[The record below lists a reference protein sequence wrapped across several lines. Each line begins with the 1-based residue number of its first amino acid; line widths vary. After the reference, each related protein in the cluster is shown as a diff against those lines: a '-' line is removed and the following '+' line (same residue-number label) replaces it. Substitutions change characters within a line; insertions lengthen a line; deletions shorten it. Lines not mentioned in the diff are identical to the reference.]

1 MFNKSEVLA
10 MLKSNYFRFSFFGG
24 IIIFWVFLNNLFA
37 FDKPKG
43 PFEVKLNI
51 ESTVGSENATLVVK
65 CRGLMAFINGEVSIK
80 YSQDTIPIIDYDRDE
95 RLKKGRI
102 TIWRGNSD
110 AVFVK
115 ELRYPFNL
123 KIGEKA
129 FFNVM
134 FSGTTIYDQ
143 HFTGHRQS
151 IFMHNTNQGITTSI
165 SSFDDLYEIEV
176 FSEIK
181 MKGYEKLSRRDIMKL
196 DPDLADRIKKMHT
209 KWPEQIKR
217 ERNKGRKQKP

>member
-1 MFNKSEVLA
+1 MEGVMIK
-10 MLKSNYFRFSFFGG
+10 LKRFRFSFLGS
-24 IIIFWVFLNNLFA
+24 IIIFGVFLNNLFA

-65 CRGLMAFINGEVSIK
+65 CRAGRPFINGEVSIK

-95 RLKKGRI
+95 RLKTGRT

-110 AVFVK
+110 SVFVK

-123 KIGEKA
+123 KIGKKA
-129 FFNVM
+129 FFDVI

-143 HFTGHRQS
+143 RSAGYRQS
-151 IFMHNTNQGITTSI
+151 IFMHNTNQGIATSI

-181 MKGYEKLSRRDIMKL
+181 MKGYEKLSRREIMKL
-196 DPDLADRIKKMHT
+196 DPDLAERIKKMHV
-209 KWPEQIKR
+209 KYPEHIR
-217 ERNKGRKQKP
+217 RKKDKDKK